1 MCRRMTLRTAGR
13 VAAQES
19 AQSLTR
25 QFSVAASARA
35 FLLEMQQ
42 ARVACNVLHYNASI
56 IVVPLGVALRHATGP
71 STFLAGA
78 LPLLEHVRRIQADS
92 TCSSAVRACDLG
104 SKWTSALK
112 FLQHMMDDESS
123 RSRGSCWQKSEM
135 DDFTEQL
142 KEVELL
148 QRVVRYLGYL
158 PAPLPGPAPKTGV
171 GVLTEPEKRL
181 FQGVRFRGSET

>member
-56 IVVPLGVALRHATGP
+56 IACHRSSEWENALDFFVEMQQRN
-71 STFLAGA
+71 LQQDQA
-78 LPLLEHVRRIQADS
+78 LSWRALCLFSNMCRRRIQADS

-142 KEVELL
+142 KEAVNRSAPVEDSDFGA
-148 QRVVRYLGYL
+148 R
-158 PAPLPGPAPKTGV
+158 
-171 GVLTEPEKRL
+171 
-181 FQGVRFRGSET
+181 ETA

>member
-56 IVVPLGVALRHATGP
+56 IACHRSSEWENALDFFVEMQQRN
-71 STFLAGA
+71 LQQDQA
-78 LPLLEHVRRIQADS
+78 LSWRALCLFSNMCRRRIQADS
-92 TCSSAVRACDLG
+92 TCSSGVRACDLG

-112 FLQHMMDDESS
+112 FLALARQLLAEIGDGLHRATE
-123 RSRGSCWQKSEM
+123 GGCEPQCSCGRQRFWCRK
-135 DDFTEQL
+135 QL
-142 KEVELL
+142 KGTW
-148 QRVVRYLGYL
+148 RH
-158 PAPLPGPAPKTGV
+158 
-171 GVLTEPEKRL
+171 
-181 FQGVRFRGSET
+181 